1 MYKDITIEIIG
12 GFFALLIMLK
22 ILGKTQFSQITPF
35 DFITALVLGDFVGNA
50 IFDSSAGLKEILF
63 SIFIWGVLIYIIELL
78 TQKSTFFRLI
88 FEGKPTMIVYKGE
101 ILYKQLKKNYL
112 DINQLQHLMRQH
124 GFFSIYEAEYVILE
138 RDGQISIAPKH
149 TYGPPTKQ
157 DLGIPN
163 KQTHLP
169 VAVIMDGK
177 VILKNLKEAGYDEL
191 WLKNQLSKRKIKD
204 YKEVFYAEWQ
214 ENRGLEVTIF

>member
-1 MYKDITIEIIG
+1 MNLLED
-12 GFFALLIMLK
+12 FLALLIMLK
-22 ILGKTQFSQITPF
+22 FLGKIQFSQITPF
-35 DFITALVLGDFVGNA
+35 DFITALVLGNFVGDA
-50 IFDSSAGLKEILF
+50 VFDSDTGLIEILF
-63 SIFIWGVLIYIIELL
+63 CIFIWGILIYIIELL

-88 FEGKPTMIVYKGE
+88 LEGKPTMIVYKGE

-112 DINQLQHLMRQH
+112 DLNQLQHLMRQQ

-149 TYGPPTKQ
+149 AYGPPTKQ
-157 DLGIPN
+157 DLNIPH

-177 VILKNLKEAGYDEL
+177 VILNNLKEAGYDEL

-214 ENRGLEVTIF
+214 ENRGLEVTMY